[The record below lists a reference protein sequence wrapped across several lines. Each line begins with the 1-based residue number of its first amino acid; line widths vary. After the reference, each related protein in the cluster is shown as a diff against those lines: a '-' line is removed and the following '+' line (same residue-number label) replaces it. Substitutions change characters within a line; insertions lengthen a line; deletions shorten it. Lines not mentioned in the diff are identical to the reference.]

1 MCSEQQRY
9 YVFVS
14 WKSGREPTQIHNELV
29 NAEGEQA
36 LSPRTVRRRIR
47 TFKDGDE
54 TISDKPRSGR
64 SREAVTPKN
73 VAKVEGLVND
83 DLHISTTQMASQMG
97 ISHKRVVHILHSKL
111 SLHKVCAKWVSGCY
125 ASS

>member
-1 MCSEQQRY
+1 MAVFEKLLYKTPYQNNWIKMCSEQQRY

-14 WKSGREPTQIHNELV
+14 WKSGREPTQIHNELA

-54 TISDKPRSGR
+54 IISDKSRSGR
-64 SREAVTPKN
+64 PCEAVTPKT
-73 VAKVEGLVND
+73 L
-83 DLHISTTQMASQMG
+83 
-97 ISHKRVVHILHSKL
+97 
-111 SLHKVCAKWVSGCY
+111 
-125 ASS
+125 